1 MTRSI
6 AMSLLVCGA
15 LGVNAAPS
23 YADTI
28 TLDGAGGNL
37 AMGATVSLTGGMVDA
52 VSRTIPTLG
61 FGITGACGAGAI
73 YGCLTIVTGDTDAPD
88 SAAAAADLDE
98 YLSIGLSGA
107 GDAGTSSSLTDGGG
121 VPSEGTQNG
130 AALFTGLFDPN
141 VNVGVTFAESASLSA
156 AWVDTPAQG
165 AAAPAVVEL
174 VVGPTTLGGG
184 DQNFF
189 APAAALSIPDGGS
202 FSSSELIANPEP
214 ATLLLLGTG
223 LVFAARFARRRQR
236 A

>member
-15 LGVNAAPS
+15 LGANAAPS

-88 SAAAAADLDE
+88 STAAAADLDE

-107 GDAGTSSSLTDGGG
+107 GDVGTGASITDGGG
-121 VPSEGTQNG
+121 VSSESIQSGTSG
-130 AALFTGLFDPN
+130 FTGFFDPN
-141 VNVGVTFAESASLSA
+141 VNVGVTFAESTNLTTT
-156 AWVDTPAQG
+156 WVDTPAQG
-165 AAAPAVVEL
+165 ASAPVV
-174 VVGPTTLGGG
+174 
-184 DQNFF
+184 
-189 APAAALSIPDGGS
+189 
-202 FSSSELIANPEP
+202 
-214 ATLLLLGTG
+214 
-223 LVFAARFARRRQR
+223 
-236 A
+236 